1 MKKPYRQIRFGVI
14 CDTSSLNT
22 WQDIVQRKLAAQA
35 DVDFKLSIFIR
46 NGREATQQ
54 GILHGSP
61 HGQASFWNLYY
72 GHWIKK
78 RSVALKEVEANAI
91 FTDVPQIYCNLIE
104 GDEGTAQL
112 ENLDIARIKDTGLDF
127 IVDFTSMR
135 FRGNVLYSA
144 SHGIWSFRFGG
155 LGKNRTSVP
164 CFWEIYLEEAIT
176 SAYLVRLTEEC
187 GAAVVLKEGHLK
199 TSISYPKNIDKIHSE
214 CASWPLKICQ
224 DIRNKNTDYFTFSS
238 KIKEDKCRFP
248 PDNMQLLIF
257 FLIQIKLLVRKVCKM
272 LFYVDYWNIGVANAQ
287 IHEFLD
293 PQKKPSVKWFANLPK
308 TRFMAD
314 PFGIKFKGKL
324 YVLYEDFRFDQGI
337 GKTASFLFH
346 EGSFVE
352 NNIVIDEKF
361 HMSYPFLLEYEDEV
375 YCIPETYQANQV
387 RLYKAVEFPNEW
399 ILEKVLIDNYAGIDS
414 TLFKY
419 NGTWFLFSTNIN
431 SGHRYNLNIHW
442 SESLFGP
449 WQCHPKNPVKTDIR
463 SARPAGTLFEHNGAV
478 YRPSMDYSQK
488 VEGRIVINK
497 ILTLT
502 TKDFKEE
509 AHTIIDP
516 FKNIYFSDKVHT
528 LSQVGSHTL
537 VDGAKELFIFS
548 NFHAFR
554 YKVKKALAELKK

>member
-1 MKKPYRQIRFGVI
+1 MVKKLIAEAYIE
-14 CDTSSLNT
+14 L
-22 WQDIVQRKLAAQA
+22 KLLVYLGKH
-35 DVDFKLSIFIR
+35 DNKEHLTPSF
-46 NGREATQQ
+46 
-54 GILHGSP
+54 H
-61 HGQASFWNLYY
+61 HASAKSWFLWDLYHH
-72 GHWIKK
+72 HWIKEK
-78 RSVALKEVEANAI
+78 SKALQMVETNTLFAG
-91 FTDVPQIYCNLIE
+91 VPEIHCNFIDDNY
-104 GDEGTAQL
+104 GKAQL
-112 ENLDIARIKDTGLDF
+112 EDADIEKIRNTNLDF
-127 IVDFTSMR
+127 IINFSSIRLT
-135 FRGNVLYSA
+135 GNALHTARY
-144 SHGIWSFRFGG
+144 GIWYFLFGNPKKYKG
-155 LGKNRTSVP
+155 SIT
-164 CFWEIYLEEAIT
+164 CFWEIYNEDDLT
-176 SAYLVRLTEEC
+176 SAFLVRLTDDPDIMI
-187 GAAVVLKEGHLK
+187 VLKEGHLK
-199 TSISYPKNIDKIHSE
+199 TSISYLKNIDKIHFE
-214 CASWPLKICQ
+214 CTMWPTMICQ
-224 DIRNKNTDYFTFSS
+224 DIRNKSTDYLTFSS
-238 KIKEDKCRFP
+238 KIEENKSRFP
-248 PDNMQLLIF
+248 PDNLQLLAF
-257 FLIQIKLLVRKVCKM
+257 FLIQLKLRIKKVCKL
-272 LFYVDYWNIGVANAQ
+272 LFYTDYWNIGVANAQ

-293 PQKKPSVKWFANLPK
+293 PQKKPSVKWFSNLPK

-314 PFGIKFKGKL
+314 PFGIKVKGKL

-352 NNIVIDEKF
+352 NNIVINEKF
-361 HMSYPFLLEYEDEV
+361 HMSYPFLLEYEDEI

-387 RLYKAVEFPNEW
+387 RLYKAVAFPNKW
-399 ILEKVLIDNYAGIDS
+399 KLEKVLIDNYAGVDS

-419 NGTWFLFSTNIN
+419 NGTWFLFSTNKN

-449 WQCHPKNPVKTDIR
+449 WECHPKNPVKTDIR
-463 SARPAGTLFEHNGAV
+463 SSRPAGTLFEHNGAV

-537 VDGAKELFIFS
+537 VDGAKELFIFG

-554 YKVKKALAELKK
+554 YKVKKVLAELKK